1 MDEQIPLRERPSMH
15 VRIMYSEIFDHEKM
29 VFVQKPEKGSERRER
44 GMTAHAHED
53 DEGRRDNRSLMYLNC
68 T

>member
-1 MDEQIPLRERPSMH
+1 MH